1 MSDSVRSRLIA
12 RLPAGVIRRVS
23 LDFGGGVGLACAAV
37 PLAAPGWAGS
47 RHWAVLLLVF
57 PAALGALI
65 AGVLCYAALSWTAG
79 ALRQPRV
86 ILRSAAAQPTVI
98 AFTLVGL
105 GALVL
110 ILLTRGG
117 PGRLGTLLGGAIAAE
132 LPAILV
138 AVTGGWA
145 CLLARRRFGA
155 APARWRRR
163 IPDGVAV
170 LVTALVSFFLARPG
184 VLATEPAAGLLVPLA
199 GWASFRTWRAMG
211 RSGRLAVRAAADI
224 VFSLLLGADLVLFLA
239 WLANLLDLPA
249 GEVAVL
255 RDGLEWAGGL
265 VDLPWWLWAGL
276 YAVLA
281 AASLAVA
288 LRPEALAAVRTWGDR
303 LRVVPS
309 AGVAQRVLSG
319 VHIGLAVTVLLALAV
334 PPALDGTLGR
344 RVQAQYTLAVRR
356 AVTAEADR
364 AAYAEIRR
372 RFTAPGT
379 PPPMSPLITLLDRLH
394 RISPPPPGRDEATG
408 TERDLARR
416 LGQLQAAA
424 LRVTPPPGAAAA
436 AEADEAASTRG
447 GAAGTGGAGTGG
459 AGTGSAGTGGAGTGG
474 AGTGGPGSAGS
485 GPGPATAPA
494 GGPAARAGA
503 RLGQLD
509 AQRKR
514 ARTVTRL
521 ADQAGE
527 LAAAA
532 VAAAIQLP
540 GLGDN
545 EVAGILTEYLSGLVE
560 SGPLSET
567 FAAWARKLAGRTA
580 PPAAGQLVVPDP
592 DRLEDAALLVL
603 IRVRFR
609 VPVADPLAA
618 RQADQRT
625 LREPA
630 AAAAVDLANQARF
643 LAEGGAG
650 PCAGC
655 ARPLRPGEEP
665 GEGHDDHPVEPRELA
680 P

>member
-23 LDFGGGVGLACAAV
+23 LDVGGGVGLACAAV
-37 PLAAPGWAGS
+37 PLADLGWAGS
-47 RHWAVLLLVF
+47 RHWPVLLLVF

-65 AGVLCYAALSWTAG
+65 AGVLCDAVLSWTAG
-79 ALRQPRV
+79 AIRQPRV
-86 ILRSAAAQPTVI
+86 TLRSAAAQPTLI
-98 AFTLVGL
+98 AC
-105 GALVL
+105 ALVAL
-110 ILLTRGG
+110 GVLVVTLLTPAG

-145 CLLARRRFGA
+145 CLLARRRLRA
-155 APARWRRR
+155 SPARWRRR

-170 LVTALVSFFLARPG
+170 LVTALVSFFLVRHG

-199 GWASFRTWRAMG
+199 GWASYRTWRAMG

-224 VFSLLLGADLVLFLA
+224 AFSLLLGADLVLFLA

-249 GEVAVL
+249 GEVAAL
-255 RDGLEWAGGL
+255 RDGLERAGGFA
-265 VDLPWWLWAGL
+265 DLPWWLWAGL
-276 YAVLA
+276 YTALA

-309 AGVAQRVLSG
+309 AGAAQRVLSG
-319 VHIGLAVTVLLALAV
+319 VHIGLAVTVLLALAA
-334 PPALDGTLGR
+334 PPALGGTLSR

-356 AVTAEADR
+356 AVTADADR

-372 RFTAPGT
+372 RFTAPGA

-424 LRVTPPPGAAAA
+424 LGVTPPPGAAAA
-436 AEADEAASTRG
+436 VAADEAARTRR
-447 GAAGTGGAGTGG
+447 A
-459 AGTGSAGTGGAGTGG
+459 
-474 AGTGGPGSAGS
+474 GGPRSAGS
-485 GPGPATAPA
+485 APA
-494 GGPAARAGA
+494 PAPAGPAARADA
-503 RLGQLD
+503 RLGRLD
-509 AQRKR
+509 AQRQR

-521 ADQAGE
+521 ANQAGE

-532 VAAAIQLP
+532 VAAAIRLP
-540 GLGDN
+540 GLGDG

-560 SGPLSET
+560 SGPLAET

-580 PPAAGQLVVPDP
+580 PPSAGRLVVPDP

-618 RQADQRT
+618 RQADQRAF
-625 LREPA
+625 REPP

-655 ARPLRPGEEP
+655 ARPLRRGEEP